1 METGIY
7 GEPDFYQV
15 LAWTT
20 VFKFYNMSIDIIYI
34 IFAHEDIEN

>member
-1 METGIY
+1 MGNQIL
-7 GEPDFYQV
+7 YQV